1 MRLSQAGDY
10 VEASAISSGFKT
22 PTRSLPLYVGA
33 LKTNIGHL
41 EGGSGIAGLIK
52 TIMILETGVV
62 PPNANFEKPNP
73 KIPVDEWKLS
83 LPIQCEAWPT
93 SKLRRAS
100 VSCFGLSGTNSHCI
114 LDDAYNFLRKHKIS
128 AKHRTR
134 IGVPTH
140 DELRFLQQEFDDIR
154 DMTHP
159 GDDSPPERVTFSP
172 KSPMPVSLSQESVHP
187 AGGSRS
193 STALF
198 VLSGFDKDSLNWVI
212 SGLTEYINTKGRLS
226 SEDERKFLRDLSFTL
241 SQRRSRFNW
250 RVCLLAK
257 SISQLQSRL
266 ANDSLTPQHA
276 RVSPRLGFVFT
287 GQGAQYAGMGQQLLA
302 YPVFR
307 RSIEAAERYFQSL
320 GGEWSLLGE

>member
-1 MRLSQAGDY
+1 MTLSQAGDY
-10 VEASAISSGFKT
+10 VEASSISSGFKT
-22 PTRSLPLYVGA
+22 TTRGLPLYLGA
-33 LKTNIGHL
+33 LKTSIGHL

-52 TIMILETGVV
+52 TIMILETGII

-114 LDDAYNFLRKHKIS
+114 LDDAYNFLRTYKIS
-128 AKHRTR
+128 AKHRTG
-134 IGVPTH
+134 IGVPT
-140 DELRFLQQEFDDIR
+140 DGEIRSLRRRINDIR
-154 DMTHP
+154 DMTHT
-159 GDDSPPERVTFSP
+159 GDGSPPERVLFSP
-172 KSPMPVSLSQESVHP
+172 KSLMPASLSQASVHP
-187 AGGSRS
+187 VGGSRS
-193 STALF
+193 FTALF
-198 VLSGFDKDSLNWVI
+198 ILSGFDKDSLNRVI
-212 SGLTEYINTKGRLS
+212 SDLTEYIHMKGRLS
-226 SEDERKFLRDLSFTL
+226 SEDERKFLHDLSFTL
-241 SQRRSRFNW
+241 SQKRSRFNW
-250 RVCLLAK
+250 TVCVLAN

-276 RVSPRLGFVFT
+276 RVSPRVGFVFT
-287 GQGAQYAGMGQQLLA
+287 GQGAQYAGMGLQLLA